1 MYKVVLVDDERIILE
16 GIASVID
23 WGECGTQLVGKAV
36 NGRQA
41 MELLEQHRPHIVITD
56 MKMAEMN
63 GMELIQAAKARYP
76 DIYFIVLSGHEHF
89 LFAQTAMQYGI
100 KHYLLK
106 PCSEEKILK
115 VLSEVVQELKEAEE
129 KEAVVRNVRSN
140 LEKML
145 PIMKEQFLKE
155 SITNKTYGPREW
167 EIYSQLLNVN
177 IDDTPVRL
185 LLFQTDGE
193 CEFEHLFALRNI
205 AGELIEQAGYRVH
218 LSTTIGENVLLLVEE
233 HTLEDWLNVVPA
245 IKEVYVKYYKIDFT
259 AAISSSGN
267 IQHIRRLYKE
277 TKECLSRRFYIG
289 EGSIITSLDIDMEP
303 SGNEDIVLHDER
315 LTLGIRSGNLEEAEQ
330 SLKDLFAQLRG
341 CTHLHVNAVK
351 AHVQAAYLLIVRQ
364 TSGREMEAY
373 FKQMIYFHQVDT
385 LDAMEGFLMATLKEV
400 TMNHYATNAK
410 TQSQIVQRVIRYVEQ
425 HLDDE
430 TLSLTKLSKEIF
442 YLNSDYLGKL
452 FRKETGEKFTNYL
465 LHTRMKQA
473 QLLLDAEENPK
484 IIEIASKVGFGNNP
498 QYFSQV
504 FKRHTGSTPTEYKK
518 RA

>member
-1 MYKVVLVDDERIILE
+1 MYKVILVDDERIILE
-16 GIASVID
+16 GVASVVD
-23 WGECGTQLVGKAV
+23 WEKCGTQLVGKAV

-41 MELLEQHRPHIVITD
+41 LELVEQLRPHIVITD

-76 DIYFIVLSGHEHF
+76 EMYFIVLSGHEQF
-89 LFAQTAMQYGI
+89 SFAQTAMQYGI

-106 PCSEEKILK
+106 PCNEDKIMK
-115 VLSEVVQELKEAEE
+115 VLLEVVQELKATEE

-145 PIMKEQFLKE
+145 PIMREQFLKE
-155 SITNKTYGPREW
+155 SITNKTYGPKEW
-167 EIYSQLLNVN
+167 EVYSQLLNFR
-177 IDDTPVRL
+177 IGDTLVRL
-185 LLFQTDGE
+185 LLFQIDGE
-193 CEFEHLFALRNI
+193 CDFEHLFALRNI
-205 AGELIEQAGYRVH
+205 AGEMIEEAGYRIH

-233 HTLEDWLNVVPA
+233 HTLEDWLHVLPA

-259 AAISSSGN
+259 VAVSSSGD

-289 EGSIITSLDIDMEP
+289 EGSIITSLDIDIQP
-303 SGNEDIVLHDER
+303 SMNEDIVLDDER

-330 SLKDLFAQLRG
+330 SLKDLFRQLRG

-351 AHVQAAYLLIVRQ
+351 AHVQEAYLLIIRQ
-364 TSGREMEAY
+364 TNGKEIEAY

-385 LDAMEGFLMATLKEV
+385 LDAMEEFLIATVKEV
-400 TMNHYATNAK
+400 TLTHYATNSQ
-410 TQSQIVQRVIRYVEQ
+410 TQSRIVHRVIQYIEQ

-465 LHTRMKQA
+465 LNTRMKRA

-484 IIEIASKVGFGNNP
+484 IIEIANKVGFGKNP

-518 RA
+518 KT